1 MPLAISWPDDDVK
14 ALITIWGEETVQ
26 KQLKSVSRNKPVFL
40 SISTKLQQIYN
51 LDYSWTQVK
60 NKIKNLTK
68 VGYFFCFLL
77 LLKVGLIFINTC
89 KDHVT

>member
-14 ALITIWGEETVQ
+14 ANITIWGEETVQ

-40 SISTKLQQIYN
+40 SINTNLQQIHN

-68 VGYFFCFLL
+68 VFFLFSFIFQ
-77 LLKVGLIFINTC
+77 LKIKAESI
-89 KDHVT
+89 VTV